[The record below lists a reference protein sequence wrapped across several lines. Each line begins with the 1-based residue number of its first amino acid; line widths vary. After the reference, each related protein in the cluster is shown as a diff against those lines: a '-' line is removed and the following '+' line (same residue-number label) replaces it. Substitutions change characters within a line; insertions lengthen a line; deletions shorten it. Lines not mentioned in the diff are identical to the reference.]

1 MIRTVFIMMILM
13 VPFISCTSLNDAAMK
28 GDASAVQKLIS
39 QGEDI
44 NAKDSK
50 GKTALMY
57 AAEKGQA
64 ETARI
69 LIDAAADVNAKD
81 NDGKTALMYAAESNN
96 LEIVKYLIAGKA
108 DVEAVDNSGNIALYK
123 TKKKSKVREEILLYS
138 VKYRAQFLCRINTL
152 FKYLEKYPEITVS
165 YVGQKDSGI
174 GTVYYGDGVKLE
186 QNQGI
191 WPEMISYLK
200 KYGVVF
206 TDDLNNALD
215 KCGK

>member
-1 MIRTVFIMMILM
+1 MIISI
-13 VPFISCTSLNDAAMK
+13 VPLAGCTSLNDSAMK
-28 GDASAVQKLIS
+28 GDATAVQKLIS

-96 LEIVKYLIAGKA
+96 LETVKCLIAGKA
-108 DVEAVDNSGNIALYK
+108 DVEAVDNSGSIALYK
-123 TKKKSKVREEILLYS
+123 TRKKSKVRDEILLYS
-138 VKYRAQFLCRINTL
+138 VKYRAQFLCKINTL

-174 GTVYYGDGVKLE
+174 GSVYYGDGVKLE
-186 QNQGI
+186 QHQGI
-191 WPEMISYLK
+191 WPEMITVLK

-206 TDDLNNALD
+206 TDDLDNALGM
-215 KCGK
+215 CGK

>member
-1 MIRTVFIMMILM
+1 MLLFTLAVA
-13 VPFISCTSLNDAAMK
+13 SCKSLNQAAQK
-28 GDASAVQKLIS
+28 GDASRVRQLVS
-39 QGEDI
+39 GGEDI
-44 NAKDSK
+44 NAKDGN

-57 AAEKGQA
+57 ASENGQA
-64 ETARI
+64 EIARL

-81 NDGKTALMYAAESNN
+81 KDGKTALMYAAESNN
-96 LEIVKYLIAGKA
+96 LETVKYLIAGKA
-108 DVEAVDNSGNIALYK
+108 DAEAVDNSGNIALYK
-123 TKKKSKVREEILLYS
+123 TKKKSKVRDEILLYS

-186 QNQGI
+186 QHQGI
-191 WPEMISYLK
+191 WPEMITVLK

-206 TDDLNNALD
+206 DEDLNNALD